1 LFPIEEEAEMDE
13 QAKLT
18 RRSILK
24 GAVLLA
30 GGTLAAGVIQ
40 VRPAFAQKAAKA
52 EMKYQDSPKDGQ
64 KCVDCV
70 YFKQPN
76 TCGVVEGTI
85 SPEGWC
91 VMYNKKS

>member
-1 LFPIEEEAEMDE
+1 LFPIEEVAEMDE
-13 QAKLT
+13 QAKVS
-18 RRSILK
+18 RRSILR

-30 GGTLAAGVIQ
+30 GGTLAGVIQ
-40 VRPAFAQKAAKA
+40 VRPAYAQKAAKA

-85 SPEGWC
+85 SPNGWC
-91 VMYNKKS
+91 VMYNKKT